1 MNTEEMNEQFSAEM
15 TPSMV
20 LLDVAGR
27 KNKVFN
33 AERASEALELANEM
47 QEVGGAGKI
56 TDYLGDRIKIADM
69 FTLDDEY
76 VGDVPG
82 AQILVYYKSNSGRPK
97 KSEIARVARVIARS
111 EVREPDYSKPEILDL
126 SDLKKSDDGDFD
138 LYVTGSR
145 AVVYSETAPREAS
158 HVAFLVSTSVWYN
171 HNRAVAYWP
180 FHEDQVELFLKD
192 INDRLT
198 EGKVSIAR

>member
-1 MNTEEMNEQFSAEM
+1 MNIEQMNEQFSAEVA
-15 TPSMV
+15 PSMV

-33 AERASEALELANEM
+33 VERASAALEVADDM
-47 QEVGGAGKI
+47 QGMGGAGKI
-56 TDYLGDRIKIADM
+56 TDYLDGFDHIENLFSLNEAELEEPAD
-69 FTLDDEY
+69 
-76 VGDVPG
+76 
-82 AQILVYYKSNSGRPK
+82 QILVYYKSHSGRPK
-97 KSEIARVARVIARS
+97 KSEIARVARAIAS
-111 EVREPDYSKPEILDL
+111 SNVRQPYYANPRTNEE
-126 SDLKKSDDGDFD
+126 GD

-145 AVVYSETAPREAS
+145 AVVYSETAPRDATY
-158 HVAFLVSTSVWYN
+158 VAFLVSTSVWYN

-192 INDRLT
+192 INDRLA

>member
-1 MNTEEMNEQFSAEM
+1 MNIEKMNEQFSAEVA
-15 TPSMV
+15 PSMV

-33 AERASEALELANEM
+33 VERASAALELANEL

-56 TDYLGDRIKIADM
+56 TDHLGDLDPIADM
-69 FTLDDEY
+69 FALDDEY
-76 VGDVPG
+76 VGDAPG

-97 KSEIARVARVIARS
+97 KQEIARVARAIAS
-111 EVREPDYSKPEILDL
+111 SNVRQPYYTNPRTNEQ
-126 SDLKKSDDGDFD
+126 GD

-145 AVVYSETAPREAS
+145 AVVYAETAPREAT
-158 HVAFLVSTSVWYN
+158 HVAFLVSTSIWYN

-180 FHEDQVELFLKD
+180 YFEDQIDLFLQD
-192 INDRLT
+192 INDRLN